1 MTWFKSYLSDRA
13 FKFNINNHFSY
24 LSKILC
30 DVPQGSVLG
39 PLLFLL
45 YPNDMPQAV
54 YSDLFLYADDY
65 GLTFQHKDVHVIEYQ
80 LSKDFANLREWF
92 VDN

>member
-1 MTWFKSYLSDRA
+1 
-13 FKFNINNHFSY
+13 
-24 LSKILC
+24 
-30 DVPQGSVLG
+30 
-39 PLLFLL
+39 
-45 YPNDMPQAV
+45 MPQAV